1 MSREEFKNNLK
12 NKLTQLPNEEIEKSI
27 SYFDEM
33 IDDRME
39 DGMKEEDAVKE
50 MGNIDDIAEKI
61 LTEMSLYKL
70 VKTRVKP
77 EKDYTVLEI
86 ILLVLGFPVWFPL
99 IISFFAV
106 IGSICISIFSVI
118 FSLYV
123 TVISIFAAG
132 VLGLIFSPV
141 AFVDNFYAGLFIVAS
156 SLICIGLSI
165 FLLYATNFITK
176 WIIKGMGYM
185 WKKIKK
191 LFIKK
196 EARV

>member
-141 AFVDNFYAGLFIVAS
+141 AFVGNFYAGLFIVAS